1 MEWDLDLSVNKED
14 KSTSLYSGRKVFLQ
28 LGAMLTVFLV
38 LMGGSFFFLRFSA
51 LSTGTEN
58 TILDAVHT
66 QQHLMENYARHAVF
80 YLSTSHSAANTP
92 LRNRILEELLQ
103 TRDLIDRN
111 YQSVINGKDVIAN
124 LEGSRRIPIADISSG
139 TLYAVKSARY
149 QWLDLNAK
157 IRELLEHENT
167 LYTPEQLHGVL
178 DEDVER
184 LAETQSEIIAAVQ
197 YQVKEN
203 IRLLMIKQK
212 IILIAGLACYFATL
226 LYARLRVAAPIEDA
240 RKEMEINAFQL
251 REMVH
256 ERTKELKE
264 EKEKAE
270 NAALA
275 KSEFLANMSHE
286 IRTPLNGVLGVAA
299 LLADTRLDA
308 EQENY
313 VEVIRK
319 SGDSLLE
326 ILNDILDFSKI
337 EAGELHLEP
346 VNFSLH
352 NIIGDVTSIMTLRCC
367 EKGIRL
373 LVDCTPDMDAWLVG
387 DAGRVRQIIMNLVS
401 NAIKFTEEGYVLIR
415 ARQAK
420 CGQNKL
426 RIYVEIED
434 TGIGIPED
442 KLDYIF
448 NKFAQAEESTTRK
461 FGGTGLGLAICR
473 TLCEMMDGSI
483 EVRSTLGKGS
493 CFAFNITLPI
503 GESRMN
509 RPVDFLMPDLQGKTA
524 LIIDPLNTAAQIFA
538 CAMEPLGIACDI
550 VDSGEEGTRKAGQAK
565 AAQPY
570 DFIFVNHALTD
581 VSAEEFLTLSH
592 VSRAMDGSIRIL
604 CANPARVTC
613 EVSELRRAGYLG
625 LIHEPLQPQQIQ
637 HLMRFI
643 WNASHQGQTKELIT
657 LHSLQ
662 EHEKLWRQRQ
672 APQVKKTFH
681 GLNVLVVDDIKVNLM
696 LIANL
701 LKKRGCN
708 VETAENGMEALE
720 KARQQRFDIVFMDCH
735 MPQMDGFEATRAIR
749 EAEGDREYRTPIVAL
764 TADALKDTRQRCL
777 DAGMDDYVNKPVR
790 EKQVADILE
799 RWCEIPDSPAA
810 SSASG

>member
-387 DAGRVRQIIMNLVS
+387 DAGRVAS
-401 NAIKFTEEGYVLIR
+401 AAAGH
-415 ARQAK
+415 
-420 CGQNKL
+420 L
-426 RIYVEIED
+426 RH
-434 TGIGIPED
+434 
-442 KLDYIF
+442 
-448 NKFAQAEESTTRK
+448 
-461 FGGTGLGLAICR
+461 LADECCR
-473 TLCEMMDGSI
+473 H
-483 EVRSTLGKGS
+483 
-493 CFAFNITLPI
+493 
-503 GESRMN
+503 
-509 RPVDFLMPDLQGKTA
+509 
-524 LIIDPLNTAAQIFA
+524 AA
-538 CAMEPLGIACDI
+538 
-550 VDSGEEGTRKAGQAK
+550 
-565 AAQPY
+565 
-570 DFIFVNHALTD
+570 
-581 VSAEEFLTLSH
+581 
-592 VSRAMDGSIRIL
+592 
-604 CANPARVTC
+604 
-613 EVSELRRAGYLG
+613 
-625 LIHEPLQPQQIQ
+625 
-637 HLMRFI
+637 
-643 WNASHQGQTKELIT
+643 
-657 LHSLQ
+657 
-662 EHEKLWRQRQ
+662 
-672 APQVKKTFH
+672 
-681 GLNVLVVDDIKVNLM
+681 
-696 LIANL
+696 
-701 LKKRGCN
+701 
-708 VETAENGMEALE
+708 
-720 KARQQRFDIVFMDCH
+720 
-735 MPQMDGFEATRAIR
+735 
-749 EAEGDREYRTPIVAL
+749 
-764 TADALKDTRQRCL
+764 
-777 DAGMDDYVNKPVR
+777 PVR
-790 EKQVADILE
+790 AVL
-799 RWCEIPDSPAA
+799 PA
-810 SSASG
+810 SRRDR